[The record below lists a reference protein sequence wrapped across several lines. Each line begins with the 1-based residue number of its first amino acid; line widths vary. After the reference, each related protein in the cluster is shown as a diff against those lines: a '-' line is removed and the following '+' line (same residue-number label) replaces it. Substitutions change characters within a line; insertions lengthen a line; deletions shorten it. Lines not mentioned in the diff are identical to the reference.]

1 MEDFFKN
8 YLSELALAVIGAFVG
23 WFFQRKKQ
31 QAEVRGSE
39 IENAEKGLQYYRQ
52 MVDDLGSRLTQA
64 IMELNT
70 TKMVIKELEEKIE
83 ALTEELR
90 KYKQLNGK
98 L

>member
-1 MEDFFKN
+1 MEEFFKN
-8 YLSELALAVIGAFVG
+8 YLSELVLAIIGAFLG

-31 QAEVRGSE
+31 LAELRGSE

-52 MVDDLGSRLTQA
+52 MVDDLGNRLTQA
-64 IMELNT
+64 IVELNA